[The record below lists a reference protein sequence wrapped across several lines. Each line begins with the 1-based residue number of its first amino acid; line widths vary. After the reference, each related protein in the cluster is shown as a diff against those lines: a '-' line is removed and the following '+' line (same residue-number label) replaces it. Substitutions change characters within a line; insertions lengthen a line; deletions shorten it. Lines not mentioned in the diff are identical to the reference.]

1 VSAPGGCAK
10 GGERVF
16 AVPDFFRERDDEERR
31 MTVFVTG
38 ATGYIGAA
46 VVRALQEEGHEV
58 SGLARSLEA
67 ATRLEAAGVEVVWGA
82 LTELSVLYRGARA
95 ADAVI
100 HLGATGQE
108 DQAEVD
114 TAAVGAMLNAVEGTG
129 KPFIYTSGIW
139 VLGDTGDGVA
149 DEDAP
154 LNPAEIV
161 TWRAEVEGTM
171 RDAAAWG
178 IRSIV
183 VRPAVVYGRG
193 GGTPGMF
200 VSAARRKGVVR
211 YVGDGAQR
219 WPFVHVDDLAALYVL
234 ALDASTGTVLN
245 AADGPSLS
253 ARDVAE
259 AAAQANGAETESWPL
274 DEAREKLGPYAD
286 ALALDQQVSAERA
299 LGLGWRPKR
308 PSVIDELRTGSY
320 AAE

>member
-1 VSAPGGCAK
+1 
-10 GGERVF
+10 
-16 AVPDFFRERDDEERR
+16 

-38 ATGYIGAA
+38 ATGYIGTA
-46 VVRALQEEGHEV
+46 VVQALQAEGHDV
-58 SGLARSLEA
+58 SGLARSVEA
-67 ATRLEAAGVEVVWGA
+67 ATRLESMGAEVVWGA
-82 LTELSVLYRGARA
+82 LTELSVLSRGARA

-129 KPFIYTSGIW
+129 KPFVYTSGIW
-139 VLGDTGDGVA
+139 VLGDTGGRVV

-154 LNPAEIV
+154 LHPTEIV
-161 TWRAEVEGTM
+161 EWRAEVEGTM

-211 YVGDGAQR
+211 YVGDGTQR

-234 ALDASTGTVLN
+234 AVDAPTATLLN
-245 AADGPSLS
+245 AAHGPSLS
-253 ARDVAE
+253 VRDVAE

-274 DEAREKLGPYAD
+274 DDARERLGPYAD

-299 LGLGWRPKR
+299 MGLGWKPSR
-308 PSVIDELRTGSY
+308 PSVIHDLRAGSY
-320 AAE
+320 TAD

>member
-1 VSAPGGCAK
+1 
-10 GGERVF
+10 
-16 AVPDFFRERDDEERR
+16 

-38 ATGYIGAA
+38 ATGYIGSA
-46 VVRALQEEGHEV
+46 VVQVLQAEGHDV
-58 SGLARSLEA
+58 NGLARSPEA
-67 ATRLEAAGVEVVWGA
+67 ATKLEAAGVEVVWGS
-82 LTELSVLYRGARA
+82 LTELSVLSRGARA

-100 HLGATGQE
+100 HLGATGNE
-108 DQAEVD
+108 DQGEVD

-129 KPFIYTSGIW
+129 KPFVYTSGVW
-139 VLGDTGDGVA
+139 VLGNTGDRVA

-161 TWRAEVEGTM
+161 AWRAEVEGTM

-178 IRSIV
+178 IRSVV

-211 YVGDGAQR
+211 YVGDGTQR

-234 ALDASTGTVLN
+234 ALDAPTATLLT
-245 AADGPSLS
+245 AAAGPSIPVI
-253 ARDVAE
+253 DVAQ
-259 AAAQANGAETESWPL
+259 AAAQANGAETEPWPL
-274 DEAREKLGPYAD
+274 EEAREKLGPYAD

-299 LGLGWRPKR
+299 LGLGWRPNR
-308 PSVIDELRTGSY
+308 PSVLDDLRSGSY
-320 AAE
+320 VEG

>member
-1 VSAPGGCAK
+1 
-10 GGERVF
+10 
-16 AVPDFFRERDDEERR
+16 

-38 ATGYIGAA
+38 ATGYIGSA
-46 VVRALQEEGHEV
+46 VVQALQAEGHDV
-58 SGLARSLEA
+58 NGLARSPEA
-67 ATRLEAAGVEVVWGA
+67 ASKLEAAGVEVVWGS
-82 LTELSVLYRGARA
+82 LTELSVLSRGARA

-100 HLGATGQE
+100 HLGATGNE
-108 DQAEVD
+108 DQGEVD

-129 KPFIYTSGIW
+129 KPFVYTSGVW
-139 VLGDTGDGVA
+139 VLGSTGDHVA

-178 IRSIV
+178 IRSVV

-211 YVGDGAQR
+211 YVGDGTQR

-234 ALDASTGTVLN
+234 ALDAPTATLLT
-245 AADGPSLS
+245 AAAGPSI
-253 ARDVAE
+253 RVIDVAE
-259 AAAQANGAETESWPL
+259 AAARANGAETEAWPL

-286 ALALDQQVSAERA
+286 ALALDQQVSADRA
-299 LGLGWRPKR
+299 LGLGWNPKR
-308 PSVIDELRTGSY
+308 PSVLDDLRRGSY
-320 AAE
+320 VEG

>member
-1 VSAPGGCAK
+1 
-10 GGERVF
+10 
-16 AVPDFFRERDDEERR
+16 

-38 ATGYIGAA
+38 ATGYIGSA
-46 VVRALQEEGHEV
+46 VVQALQAEGHDV
-58 SGLARSLEA
+58 NGLARSPEA
-67 ATRLEAAGVEVVWGA
+67 ASKLEAAGVEVVWGS
-82 LTELSVLYRGARA
+82 LTELSVLSRGARA

-100 HLGATGQE
+100 HLGATGNE
-108 DQAEVD
+108 DQGEVD

-129 KPFIYTSGIW
+129 KPFVYTSGVW
-139 VLGDTGDGVA
+139 VLGSTGDRVA

-161 TWRAEVEGTM
+161 AWRAEVEGTM

-178 IRSIV
+178 IRSVV

-211 YVGDGAQR
+211 YVGDGTQR

-234 ALDASTGTVLN
+234 ALDAPTATLLT
-245 AADGPSLS
+245 AAAGPSIPV
-253 ARDVAE
+253 RDVAE
-259 AAAQANGAETESWPL
+259 AAARANGAETEPWPL
-274 DEAREKLGPYAD
+274 EEAREKLGPYAD
-286 ALALDQQVSAERA
+286 ALALDQQVSADRA
-299 LGLGWRPKR
+299 LGLGWNPKR
-308 PSVIDELRTGSY
+308 PSVLDDLRTGSY

>member
-1 VSAPGGCAK
+1 
-10 GGERVF
+10 
-16 AVPDFFRERDDEERR
+16 

-38 ATGYIGAA
+38 ATGYIGSA

-58 SGLARSLEA
+58 NGLARSLEA
-67 ATRLEAAGVEVVWGA
+67 ATKLEEAGVEVVWGA
-82 LTELSVLYRGARA
+82 LTELSVLYRAARA
-95 ADAVI
+95 ADGVI

-139 VLGDTGDGVA
+139 VLGDTGGEVA

-161 TWRAEVEGTM
+161 SWRAEVEATM

-183 VRPAVVYGRG
+183 IRPAVVYGRG

-200 VSAARRKGVVR
+200 VSGARRKGVVR

-219 WPFVHVDDLAALYVL
+219 WPFVHVDDLAALYAL

-253 ARDVAE
+253 VRDVAE
-259 AAAQANGAETESWPL
+259 AAAQANCAETESWPL

-299 LGLGWRPKR
+299 LGMGWRPKR

>member
-1 VSAPGGCAK
+1 
-10 GGERVF
+10 
-16 AVPDFFRERDDEERR
+16 
-31 MTVFVTG
+31 MNVFVTG
-38 ATGYIGAA
+38 ATGYIGTA
-46 VVRALQEEGHEV
+46 VVEALRVEGHDV
-58 SGLARSLEA
+58 SGLARSVEA
-67 ATRLEAAGVEVVWGA
+67 ATRLEAAGVEVVWGS
-82 LTELSVLYRGARA
+82 LTELSSLYRGARA

-139 VLGDTGDGVA
+139 VLGDTGGRVA

-154 LNPAEIV
+154 LNPARIV
-161 TWRAEVEGTM
+161 AWRAEVEATM

-211 YVGDGAQR
+211 YVGDGSQR
-219 WPFVHVDDLAALYVL
+219 WPFVHVDDLASLYVL
-234 ALDASTGTVLN
+234 AVDAPTATLLN

-253 ARDVAE
+253 VLEVSE
-259 AAAQANGAETESWPL
+259 AAAQANGAETEPWPL
-274 DEAREKLGPYAD
+274 DEARDKLGPYAD

-299 LGLGWRPKR
+299 IGLGWKPSH

>member
-1 VSAPGGCAK
+1 
-10 GGERVF
+10 
-16 AVPDFFRERDDEERR
+16 

-38 ATGYIGAA
+38 ATGYIGSA
-46 VVRALQEEGHEV
+46 VVQALQAEGHDV
-58 SGLARSLEA
+58 NGLARSPEA
-67 ATRLEAAGVEVVWGA
+67 ASKLEAAGVEVVWGS
-82 LTELSVLYRGARA
+82 LTELSVLSRGARA

-100 HLGATGQE
+100 HLGATGNE
-108 DQAEVD
+108 DQGEVD
-114 TAAVGAMLNAVEGTG
+114 AAAVGAMLNAVEGTG
-129 KPFIYTSGIW
+129 KPFVYTSGIW
-139 VLGDTGDGVA
+139 VLGDTGDRVA

-161 TWRAEVEGTM
+161 AWRAEVEGTM

-178 IRSIV
+178 IRSVV

-211 YVGDGAQR
+211 YVGDGTQR

-234 ALDASTGTVLN
+234 ALDAPTATLLT
-245 AADGPSLS
+245 AAAGPSIPV
-253 ARDVAE
+253 RDVAE
-259 AAAQANGAETESWPL
+259 AAAQANGAETEAWPL

-299 LGLGWRPKR
+299 LGLGWKPKG
-308 PSVIDELRTGSY
+308 PSVLDDLRTGSY
-320 AAE
+320 VEG